1 MAPMAQFLPYS
12 SARQLV
18 REHEVDPR
26 YEKRARSWLIFAA
39 LTEPLRWYE
48 RLRWGRR
55 VRATRFEEDP
65 LFLLGF
71 GRSGTTHLHNLMWQ
85 DSRFGG
91 VTNYQASMHPVA
103 LMGRNWLPRLLAGQM
118 PKTRPMDN
126 VAVALDGPQEEE
138 MAMMNA
144 THHAPLHVTSFP
156 REAPGFY
163 DRYVTDLGQ
172 DQEATEGWK
181 KAYMEVLQK
190 ATLLSEGKRL
200 VLKTPPNTGRVGVLL
215 EMFPQA
221 RFVNIV
227 RNPYPVYQS
236 MRNMY
241 RKTLPAAVLQ
251 EIDWEAIDAWIIHAY
266 QVQMQKYL
274 EQRELIPEGHLIEI
288 RYEELDANPMET
300 LEQIYTALDLGDF
313 DGQRDRLGTYLESLG
328 GYQKNS
334 FDFPPDVIE
343 TVNAN
348 WGFAFDAF
356 GYEREEVG
364 VSGS

>member
-12 SARQLV
+12 AARQLV

-26 YEKRARSWLIFAA
+26 YEKRARSWLIFSAM
-39 LTEPLRWYE
+39 TEPLRWYE
-48 RLRWGRR
+48 KLRWGRR
-55 VRATRFEEDP
+55 VRSTRLEEAP

-91 VTNYQASMHPVA
+91 VTNYQASMHSVA

-118 PKTRPMDN
+118 PETRPMDN

-156 REAPGFY
+156 REAPGLY
-163 DRYVTDLGQ
+163 DRYVTDLGR
-172 DQEATEGWK
+172 DAEATEGWK
-181 KAYMEVLQK
+181 QAYLEVLQK
-190 ATLLSEGKRL
+190 ATILSEGKRL
-200 VLKTPPNTGRVGVLL
+200 VLKTPPNTGRVGILL
-215 EMFPQA
+215 EMFPDA

-241 RKTLPAAVLQ
+241 RKTLPPAVLQ
-251 EIDWEAIDAWIIHAY
+251 EIDWDAIDAWIIHAY

-274 EQRELIPEGHLIEI
+274 DQRALIPEGHLIEI
-288 RYEELDANPMET
+288 RYEDLDEKPMET
-300 LEQIYTALDLGDF
+300 LEKIYAALDLGEF
-313 DGQRDRLGTYLESLG
+313 EVQKPRLETYLDSLAN
-328 GYQKNS
+328 YEKNS

-356 GYEREEVG
+356 GYERKEVTAS
-364 VSGS
+364 VS

>member
-12 SARQLV
+12 AARRLV
-18 REHEVDPR
+18 REHEVDSR
-26 YEKRARSWLIFAA
+26 YQKRARSWLVFSA

-48 RLRWGRR
+48 KLRWGRS
-55 VRATRFEEDP
+55 VRATRIEEAP

-91 VTNYQASMHPVA
+91 VTNYQASMHSVA
-103 LMGRNWLPRLLAGQM
+103 LMGKNWLPRLLAGQM

-156 REAPGFY
+156 RAAPGLY
-163 DRYVTDLGQ
+163 DRYVTDLGR
-172 DQEATEGWK
+172 DVEATQGWK

-190 ATLLSEGKRL
+190 ATILSGGKRL

-215 EMFPQA
+215 DMFPDA

-241 RKTLPAAVLQ
+241 RKTLPGAVLQ
-251 EIDWEAIDAWIIHAY
+251 EIDWDEIDAWIIHAY
-266 QVQMQKYL
+266 RVQMQKYL
-274 EQRELIPEGHLIEI
+274 DQREMIPEGHLIEI
-288 RYEELDANPMET
+288 RYEDLDEKPMET
-300 LEQIYTALDLGDF
+300 LGEIYRVLELGDF
-313 DGQRDRLGTYLESLG
+313 QDQEDRLKSYIDSLG
-328 GYQKNS
+328 HYEKNS
-334 FDFPPDVIE
+334 FEFPRDVIE

-356 GYEREEVG
+356 GYEREEE
-364 VSGS
+364 SHEGS

>member
-1 MAPMAQFLPYS
+1 MAQFLPYS
-12 SARQLV
+12 AARQLV

-26 YEKRARSWLIFAA
+26 YEKRARSWLIFSAM
-39 LTEPLRWYE
+39 TEPLRWYE
-48 RLRWGRR
+48 KLRWGRR
-55 VRATRFEEDP
+55 VRSTRLEEAP

-91 VTNYQASMHPVA
+91 VTNYQASMHSVA
-103 LMGRNWLPRLLAGQM
+103 LMGRSWLPRLLAGQM

-156 REAPGFY
+156 REAPGLY
-163 DRYVTDLGQ
+163 DRYVTELGR
-172 DQEATEGWK
+172 DAEATEGWK
-181 KAYMEVLQK
+181 KAYLEVLQK

-215 EMFPQA
+215 EMFPDA

-241 RKTLPAAVLQ
+241 RKTLPPAVLQ
-251 EIDWEAIDAWIIHAY
+251 EIDWDAIDAWIIHAY

-274 EQRELIPEGHLIEI
+274 DQRELIPEGHLIEI
-288 RYEELDANPMET
+288 RYEDLDEQPMET
-300 LEQIYTALDLGDF
+300 LGKIYGALDLGEF
-313 DGQRDRLGTYLESLG
+313 DVQKPRLERYLDSLAN
-328 GYQKNS
+328 YEKNS

-356 GYEREEVG
+356 GYERKEATT
-364 VSGS
+364 SGS

>member
-1 MAPMAQFLPYS
+1 MAQFLPYS
-12 SARQLV
+12 AARQLV

-26 YEKRARSWLIFAA
+26 YEKRARSWLIFSAM
-39 LTEPLRWYE
+39 TEPLRWYE
-48 RLRWGRR
+48 KLRWGRR
-55 VRATRFEEDP
+55 VRSTQLEEAP

-71 GRSGTTHLHNLMWQ
+71 GRSGTTHLHNLIWQ

-91 VTNYQASMHPVA
+91 VTNYQASMHSVA
-103 LMGRNWLPRLLAGQM
+103 LMGRSWLPRLLAGQM

-156 REAPGFY
+156 REAPGLY
-163 DRYVTDLGQ
+163 DRYVTELGR
-172 DQEATEGWK
+172 DAEATEGWK
-181 KAYMEVLQK
+181 KAYLEVLQK

-215 EMFPQA
+215 EMFPDA

-241 RKTLPAAVLQ
+241 RKTLPPAVLQ
-251 EIDWEAIDAWIIHAY
+251 EIDWDAIDAWIVHAY

-274 EQRELIPEGHLIEI
+274 DQRELIPDGHLIEI
-288 RYEELDANPMET
+288 RYEDLDEQPMET
-300 LEQIYTALDLGDF
+300 LEKIYGALDLGEF
-313 DGQRDRLGTYLESLG
+313 EVQKPRLETYLDSLAN
-328 GYQKNS
+328 YEKNS
-334 FDFPPDVIE
+334 FDFPPEVIE

-356 GYEREEVG
+356 DYERKEAMT
-364 VSGS
+364 SGS